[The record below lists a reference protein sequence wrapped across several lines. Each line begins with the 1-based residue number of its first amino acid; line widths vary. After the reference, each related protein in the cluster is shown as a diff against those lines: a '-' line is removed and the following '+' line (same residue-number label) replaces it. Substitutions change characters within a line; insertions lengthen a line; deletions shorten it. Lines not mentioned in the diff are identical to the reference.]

1 MKQKFR
7 LYLTLHLFLMLYSV
21 TGILSKLAA
30 RESVLS
36 TRFILYYGAEL
47 FILLA
52 YAVGWQQFLKRMPLT
67 AAYANKA
74 VNTVWAFIWG
84 IYIFGED
91 ISAEKII
98 GVVLVVVGI
107 LLYTSSE
114 K

>member
-30 RESVLS
+30 QEPFLS
-36 TRFILYYGAEL
+36 SRFILYYGTEL

-74 VNTVWAFIWG
+74 INTVWACIWG
-84 IYIFGED
+84 IGIFGED

-98 GVVLVVVGI
+98 GVVLVVAGI
-107 LLYTSSE
+107 LLYTGSE
-114 K
+114 E